1 MCPTMLTGSNIVAFV
16 ATTNGVKARFFYQQV
31 LGLDFISDDEF
42 AIVLS
47 ANGVELR
54 IQKVQSLTPH
64 QHTQLGWS
72 VTSIADVLRAL
83 RAKGVEFESYPFLQ
97 QDELGIWMSPSGAK
111 VAWFRDP
118 DGNLLSLTELT
129 TAGLT

>member
-1 MCPTMLTGSNIVAFV
+1 MTHSRLIMLTGSNIVAFV

-42 AIVLS
+42 ATVLT

-54 IQKVQSLTPH
+54 IQKVQSFTPH

-72 VTSIADVLRAL
+72 VTSIADEVCAL
-83 RAKGVEFESYPFLQ
+83 RDQRRRVR
-97 QDELGIWMSPSGAK
+97 ELSFSSA
-111 VAWFRDP
+111 R
-118 DGNLLSLTELT
+118 
-129 TAGLT
+129 